1 VIQAGSCAARAAVVL
16 VALCVACTSPEERFA
31 QHMESGA
38 EHAEAGESEA
48 AILEYRSALR
58 IDPDS
63 VEANEQLAEQL
74 LRQAD
79 LSATYYLGEAIRI
92 DPSRV
97 DLAMR
102 LARILLLTYRLDD
115 AERVIEATLATH
127 PDSSVVQSARAELLL
142 YRNDPEAAYESAQRA
157 TTIDPKN
164 PDAWYQLGRVLQG
177 KMQMARLKKEKPE
190 RGIRGRAIKAFER
203 ADELSG
209 GMVLAR
215 IERARLIG
223 LRRKSYSEA
232 KEAFENAVALA
243 VEQEDDALQFIAA
256 EATAQ
261 YARKARKYQLQLWA
275 TKQMV
280 DADPDRIDVWLDLVN
295 LVGLVDRSTNRGVEV
310 FDSLF
315 AVRPD
320 NVEGH
325 MAFVSYLV
333 DHGEKRKALQH
344 LHEIIDRDLG
354 SPLPWEQLIRIQIQ
368 RGRIANAR
376 ADYVQMSDEFP
387 DDPVTRRT
395 EARIALAEG
404 RAEDAAEI
412 LRKLTADVDS
422 VQHQRLLALAEY
434 RSGNL
439 DRAADAINTALARQ
453 PRASFEGFRLKARIH
468 HDSEEWAATLRS
480 LAIVE
485 RRGHPLTPAELL
497 MRARAQYEFDQPEK
511 GYETLVQILDSE
523 TPVNQA
529 AIEFAHREGLA
540 HPQMATAYL
549 RKALERDPTDAE
561 LLESIVAL
569 DLRAGRVPQALGRIN
584 QVVQSGRARPE
595 TLMLRAQVLAQSG
608 DYDRAEADALRA
620 FEADPT
626 LVGGVDLLYEIYAA
640 QGRLEEARASFE
652 EAEAAGVLH
661 EGARLLLG
669 RIYMRTGDTQKARE
683 VFEKIIREDPNAA
696 TAKND
701 LAYLLASDGV
711 ELNRAVKL
719 AQEAT
724 EAKSHDAD
732 AADTLGFVYLQKGLH
747 EAALSQF
754 EHALDLNGDRPG
766 NLAPM
771 LHYHLGLTLR
781 ALERNREAVAAFERA
796 LALDSEFPEAVDA
809 RKRLEEAR
817 RAPTGTANTS

>member
-1 VIQAGSCAARAAVVL
+1 
-16 VALCVACTSPEERFA
+16 
-31 QHMESGA
+31 
-38 EHAEAGESEA
+38 
-48 AILEYRSALR
+48 
-58 IDPDS
+58 
-63 VEANEQLAEQL
+63 
-74 LRQAD
+74 
-79 LSATYYLGEAIRI
+79 
-92 DPSRV
+92 
-97 DLAMR
+97 
-102 LARILLLTYRLDD
+102 
-115 AERVIEATLATH
+115 
-127 PDSSVVQSARAELLL
+127 
-142 YRNDPEAAYESAQRA
+142 
-157 TTIDPKN
+157 
-164 PDAWYQLGRVLQG
+164 
-177 KMQMARLKKEKPE
+177 
-190 RGIRGRAIKAFER
+190 
-203 ADELSG
+203 
-209 GMVLAR
+209 
-215 IERARLIG
+215 
-223 LRRKSYSEA
+223 
-232 KEAFENAVALA
+232 
-243 VEQEDDALQFIAA
+243 
-256 EATAQ
+256 
-261 YARKARKYQLQLWA
+261 
-275 TKQMV
+275 
-280 DADPDRIDVWLDLVN
+280 
-295 LVGLVDRSTNRGVEV
+295 
-310 FDSLF
+310 
-315 AVRPD
+315 
-320 NVEGH
+320 
-325 MAFVSYLV
+325 
-333 DHGEKRKALQH
+333 
-344 LHEIIDRDLG
+344 
-354 SPLPWEQLIRIQIQ
+354 
-368 RGRIANAR
+368 
-376 ADYVQMSDEFP
+376 
-387 DDPVTRRT
+387 
-395 EARIALAEG
+395 
-404 RAEDAAEI
+404 
-412 LRKLTADVDS
+412 
-422 VQHQRLLALAEY
+422 
-434 RSGNL
+434 
-439 DRAADAINTALARQ
+439 
-453 PRASFEGFRLKARIH
+453 
-468 HDSEEWAATLRS
+468 
-480 LAIVE
+480 
-485 RRGHPLTPAELL
+485 
-497 MRARAQYEFDQPEK
+497 
-511 GYETLVQILDSE
+511 
-523 TPVNQA
+523 
-529 AIEFAHREGLA
+529 
-540 HPQMATAYL
+540 MATAYL